1 MGKREGTG
9 SSVAN
14 ENENSETREQKKVA
28 ALTLSNCLLAKSSS
42 CPTGKRSITG
52 REMVFIDDSI
62 ISAPYCN

>member
-1 MGKREGTG
+1 MGKRKGTE
-9 SSVAN
+9 SPVAYES
-14 ENENSETREQKKVA
+14 ENPETSERKKVA